1 VKLAERLVLAHVIAV
16 VLAVF
21 SLMVLIPNPD
31 AWHHLPGSGRAY
43 AFALENGGPLH
54 IVLGAA
60 ALHATLHASLGA
72 RPAWTFLVIAC
83 GLSLGME
90 LAGTG
95 TGWPF
100 GNYAYTFGL
109 GPKIFGRVPF
119 AIPLSWYYICASAW
133 VLARQAL
140 DRLWPAAPGWAEV
153 ALSTWLLTAWDLV
166 LDPAMAHPDQ
176 QLSFWVWHTRGE
188 YFGMPAAN
196 LAGWLLTGA
205 LIVALFKRLCPD
217 AAAASVPTRLPL
229 TVYLV
234 NLAFGAALCLNV
246 GLWTPILLALAAGV
260 VPAML
265 AWPRAP
271 SAT

>member
-1 VKLAERLVLAHVIAV
+1 
-16 VLAVF
+16 
-21 SLMVLIPNPD
+21 
-31 AWHHLPGSGRAY
+31 
-43 AFALENGGPLH
+43 
-54 IVLGAA
+54 
-60 ALHATLHASLGA
+60 
-72 RPAWTFLVIAC
+72 
-83 GLSLGME
+83 
-90 LAGTG
+90 
-95 TGWPF
+95 
-100 GNYAYTFGL
+100 
-109 GPKIFGRVPF
+109 
-119 AIPLSWYYICASAW
+119 
-133 VLARQAL
+133 
-140 DRLWPAAPGWAEV
+140 
-153 ALSTWLLTAWDLV
+153 
-166 LDPAMAHPDQ
+166 
-176 QLSFWVWHTRGE
+176 
-188 YFGMPAAN
+188 MPAAN